1 MVAISVITNAIIN
14 SIDGIIISSPYYSI
28 KNFPL
33 KERLEARIGLPIY
46 LQNCTTAW
54 TMSEFF
60 SDTSSCEDIKQ
71 DITNKIVKKGVSL
84 DAFKLEIL
92 PTKQVDAT
100 KVKVVGHC
108 QADKFKIVYSRL
120 LHY

>member
-1 MVAISVITNAIIN
+1 MNKNRIFFSCYQGCLERLVVISVITNAIIN

-60 SDTSSCEDIKQ
+60 SDTSKYK
-71 DITNKIVKKGVSL
+71 KI
-84 DAFKLEIL
+84 
-92 PTKQVDAT
+92 
-100 KVKVVGHC
+100 
-108 QADKFKIVYSRL
+108 
-120 LHY
+120 

>member
-1 MVAISVITNAIIN
+1 MDT
-14 SIDGIIISSPYYSI
+14 
-28 KNFPL
+28 KNIFLLSLLLCFAVPRMAL
-33 KERLEARIGLPIY
+33 A
-46 LQNCTTAW
+46 
-54 TMSEFF
+54 S
-60 SDTSSCEDIKQ
+60 SSCEDIKQ
-71 DITNKIVKKGVSL
+71 NITDKIVKKGVSL

-92 PTKQVDAT
+92 PTKQVDTT